1 MPFLNGVAAKAKMDA
16 DAGSAR
22 EEAQAKEEAPVA
34 SAQASMPGQLDQL
47 REFGESLGR
56 KMSAI
61 GEDAVHAATGLVQA
75 SLCAARRPPP
85 PAAELQGTFALVIKS
100 GMLGKTHM
108 EVRAFSL
115 IKGKGKETI
124 GADGNERISM
134 RGGGGVCYELQSVD
148 MKGELHRIVLQ
159 KTDEITHVDHGKLQ
173 FSLVSAAVEGEEHI
187 HRFKFTDK
195 EEFTTWTQA
204 LMAAIKNSERRN
216 RSGTLVQVMQAAPEG
231 EAPQLNAEL

>member
-1 MPFLNGVAAKAKMDA
+1 MPFLNGVAAKAKMDSE
-16 DAGSAR
+16 AGSAPAD
-22 EEAQAKEEAPVA
+22 AQAKEEAPAA
-34 SAQASMPGQLDQL
+34 SAQAGHLDQL

-124 GADGNERISM
+124 GADGNERAPNH
-134 RGGGGVCYELQSVD
+134 QS
-148 MKGELHRIVLQ
+148 
-159 KTDEITHVDHGKLQ
+159 
-173 FSLVSAAVEGEEHI
+173 SALRTPSTRRLLESVE
-187 HRFKFTDK
+187 
-195 EEFTTWTQA
+195 A
-204 LMAAIKNSERRN
+204 MACGWVYRLDAIDATPGR
-216 RSGTLVQVMQAAPEG
+216 
-231 EAPQLNAEL
+231 